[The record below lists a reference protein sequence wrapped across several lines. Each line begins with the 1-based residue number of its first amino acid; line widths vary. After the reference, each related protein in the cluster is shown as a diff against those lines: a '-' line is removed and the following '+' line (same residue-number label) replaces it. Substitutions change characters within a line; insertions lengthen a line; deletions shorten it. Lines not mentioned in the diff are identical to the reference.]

1 MSAEPVLRFE
11 ARRSTTIAEKDGT
24 YVRLTPQGQRLVKRL
39 ASQTPREQERTMRQI
54 AERVRQAEREEAEQ
68 RKRIILDVLRKEG
81 EQDADG
87 RFVLLEKICAV
98 LDVSVIEAV
107 LLLHEIN
114 RNQLDASDN
123 ETYVYAFFNHGSG
136 EVWVELWEPERAR

>member
-1 MSAEPVLRFE
+1 
-11 ARRSTTIAEKDGT
+11 
-24 YVRLTPQGQRLVKRL
+24 
-39 ASQTPREQERTMRQI
+39 MRQI